1 VKLDTVREEESS
13 VEEELRDFSFDET
26 LPVPQRIEQYVR
38 AK

>member
-1 VKLDTVREEESS
+1 VKLDTVREEEESS

-26 LPVPQRIEQYVR
+26 PVPQRIEQYVR